1 MEHDESPRGRPN
13 ATASGAPAVEG
24 VRRERQGAALM
35 ASMRRPT
42 GGEPD
47 PAYARK
53 VEQGGQILLARMA
66 RLAGHHKLARACRSG
81 QVRGPQVLLLI
92 LDLDRRTGYASR
104 ALRMIGRG
112 RSRCGQNVPR
122 ARSSRRGVRR
132 RSSRRGTR
140 STRAGPGDSEG
151 EPSPHSLAS
160 ASPADRRHA

>member
-1 MEHDESPRGRPN
+1 MEHDESPRGRPST
-13 ATASGAPAVEG
+13 TASGSPAVGG
-24 VRRERQGAALM
+24 VRRGRPGAALM
-35 ASMRRPT
+35 ASMRGPK
-42 GGEPD
+42 GEPD

-53 VEQGGQILLARMA
+53 VEQGGPILLAHMA
-66 RLAGHHKLARACRSG
+66 RLAGHNKLARECRSG

-112 RSRCGQNVPR
+112 RSRCGRNVPR